1 MRRLRPSLLLGLLL
15 AGGLPFAGPS
25 GAAPAGN
32 SFDRARTAYAAL
44 EAHFAISRAAL
55 YREHATPAPG
65 DRSFAYLWAFSQAQ
79 TAALDIASL
88 PGGDPA
94 AISRSIRLRDT
105 FFAQYWDERSAP
117 AGGASYP
124 LPAGGGD
131 KYYDDNNWIGLN
143 LLELYRATGD
153 RAALAGASRA
163 FNFVI
168 SGWDADPR
176 HPAPGGIF
184 WTQAPFNTTR
194 DRNTVSTAPAA
205 QLALELYGAT
215 GDRAYLDW
223 AVRCFEWVERNLKDP
238 SDGLYWDRIELSG
251 NIEKTKWSYNQGG
264 MLAAAT
270 LFYRY
275 TGDPARLTRAREIAA
290 ASLAYYAAEDR
301 LWQQDPIFNAIYFR
315 DLQLLE
321 LTLPPEATT
330 RYLDV
335 MVPYAE
341 RAWNDGRDP
350 ASGLFHFGRAQPV
363 SLLNQA
369 AAVQLFAL
377 MATDQPPGPFA
388 DSALL
393 PIWNRADAPVV
404 ARQAARGWLWGPGP
418 STGGLWERFD
428 EGQGGRRLVQYF
440 DKSRMEVNAPNGD
453 RAAPFFV
460 TQGLLVSEMI
470 LGRMQVGENR
480 FETRAAAQIPFGDP
494 DDATGATYAS
504 LSGLL
509 YSRPSQVGAPVALAV
524 GRDGRLRPADPGGIT
539 CGAIVGET
547 QHCVAS
553 VFWDYLNSSGT
564 VYAGGK
570 YATGALFQPLFY
582 ATGLPIT
589 EAYWTDLQ
597 VNGRR
602 QTVLV
607 QAFERRVLT
616 YNPANPLAWQIEMG
630 NVGRHYY
637 LWRYGTALPPP
648 AGVGAPPRA
657 E

>member
-1 MRRLRPSLLLGLLL
+1 MRRLRPSLLLGLLF
-15 AGGLPFAGPS
+15 AGGLRFNGS
-25 GAAPAGN
+25 VGAAPVIGA
-32 SFDRARTAYAAL
+32 FDRARGAYAAL
-44 EAHFAISRAAL
+44 DARFATTQGAL

-79 TAALDIASL
+79 SAALDIAGL
-88 PGGDPA
+88 PGGDPTTVT
-94 AISRSIRLRDT
+94 RSIQLRDA
-105 FFAQYWDERSAP
+105 FFAHYWDERASP
-117 AGGASYP
+117 GGGASYP
-124 LPAGGGD
+124 LPDGGGD

-153 RAALAGASRA
+153 RAALAEASRA

-184 WTQAPFNTTR
+184 WTQAPSNTTR

-223 AVRCFEWVERNLKDP
+223 AIRCFEWVERNLKDP
-238 SDGLYWDRIELSG
+238 LDGLYWDRIELSG
-251 NIEKTKWSYNQGG
+251 KIEKTKWSYNQGG

-270 LFYRY
+270 LIYRY

-290 ASLAYYAAEDR
+290 ASLAYYTAEDR

-321 LTLPPEATT
+321 LTLPPGASTH
-330 RYLDV
+330 YLDV
-335 MVPYAE
+335 LGPYAG
-341 RAWNDGRDP
+341 RAWDEGRDP
-350 ASGLFHFGRAQPV
+350 ATSLFHFGRAQPV

-377 MATDQPPGPFA
+377 LATDQPPGPFA
-388 DSALL
+388 DNAFL
-393 PIWNRADAPVV
+393 PTWNRADAPIV
-404 ARQAARGWLWGPGP
+404 AGLIPRGWLWGPGP
-418 STGGLWERFD
+418 NAGGQWERFD
-428 EGQGGRRLVQYF
+428 KGQGGRRLVQYF
-440 DKSRMEVNAPNGD
+440 DKSRMEVNNPNGD

-470 LGRMQVGENR
+470 LGRIQVGENR
-480 FETRAAAQIPFGDP
+480 FETRAPAQIPFGDP

-504 LSGLL
+504 LTGLL
-509 YSRPSQVGAPVALAV
+509 YSRPGQVGAPVAVAV
-524 GRDGRLRPADPGGIT
+524 GRDGRLSAADPRGIS
-539 CGAIVGET
+539 CAAIVGET
-547 QHCVAS
+547 QHCIAS

-564 VYAGGK
+564 VYDGGA
-570 YATGALFQPLFY
+570 YTTSALFQPLFY

-602 QTVLV
+602 QAVLV
-607 QAFERRVLT
+607 QAFERRILT
-616 YNPANPLAWQIEMG
+616 YNPANPVGWRIEMG

-637 LWRYGTALPPP
+637 QWRYGSALPPP
-648 AGVGAPPRA
+648 IGVGPPTAR
-657 E
+657 